1 MSDKNKNTLS
11 AEGAKRPKKPFDIV
25 SFIRVT
31 VVLIVFI
38 GLPVLVLS
46 NISYSFYS
54 PRESAIKVAFQ
65 HTGKRIVDC
74 DEKDLIKEEGQR
86 YRELLKT
93 EKRISMNMGKLAGCP
108 RERFPVVVALS
119 IDGKTILDKAYKPK
133 GIKKDMASYIY
144 DDFIIN
150 PGVHRIT
157 VAMYDSGNKNK
168 PDSTMDETV
177 DIKPGEIKV
186 FRFDNASNKLVVE

>member
-1 MSDKNKNTLS
+1 MSDKKNVS
-11 AEGAKRPKKPFDIV
+11 AGEGTKKPKKPLEII

-31 VVLIVFI
+31 AVLIVFI
-38 GLPVLVLS
+38 GLPVLILS

-54 PRESAIKVAFQ
+54 PQESAIKVAFQ

-74 DEKDLIKEEGQR
+74 DEKDLIKEEGKR

-108 RERFPVVVALS
+108 RERFPVVVDLS
-119 IDGKTILDKAYKPK
+119 IDGRTMLDRAYKPK
-133 GIKKDMASYIY
+133 GIKRDMASYIY
-144 DDFIIN
+144 DDFIIS
-150 PGVHRIT
+150 PGVHRIA

-168 PDSTMDETV
+168 ADATLDETV
-177 DIKPGEIKV
+177 DIKPGDVKV
-186 FRFDNASNKLVVE
+186 LRFDDASNKLVVE